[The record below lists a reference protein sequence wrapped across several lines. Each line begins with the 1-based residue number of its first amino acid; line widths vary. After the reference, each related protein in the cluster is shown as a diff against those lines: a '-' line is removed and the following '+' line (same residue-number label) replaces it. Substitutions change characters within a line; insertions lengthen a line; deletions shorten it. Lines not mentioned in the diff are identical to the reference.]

1 MIRLCFLSLM
11 PALSWSMAASLALAL
26 ETGDPLA
33 ERTSDIRLGDLSY
46 MREDGIVRVL
56 IPYSFTS
63 FYLDR
68 GDLKG
73 IVVELLRE
81 FEKTLNAG
89 IKKEVQKTTV
99 TVIPTRRD
107 QLIAHLVEG
116 RGDLIAA
123 NMTVT
128 EERAA
133 SVDFSNPILTN
144 VRELVVT
151 DKGAPALASLD
162 DLSGME
168 IHVRRSSSYFE
179 SLQAVNEAL
188 AEKGLD
194 PANVRLV
201 DERLE
206 DEDLLEMIQAG
217 ILPAIVID
225 EHKAHL
231 WLQVLDRLQLHTNVP
246 LREGGEIAWAMRKNS
261 PELKTAVDK
270 FMGKAR
276 KGSTF
281 GNILFRRYY
290 RDSDQLKNPKLT
302 EYREKLDHLRQ
313 LFQKYGGQFNIDY
326 LLLAAQAFQESKFD
340 QSVRSRAG
348 AIGVMQLLPSTAADP
363 NVNVKNINELERNIE
378 AGAKYMRFIADHYF
392 SDENLSEEQRILFAF
407 AAYNAGP
414 NRVAR
419 IREKAKD
426 PSQWFDSVEWD
437 VANSVGTE
445 PVRYVKNIYRYY
457 LVFRGLEERRKA
469 TRRASPRLGNN

>member
-1 MIRLCFLSLM
+1 MISRCILRSVA
-11 PALSWSMAASLALAL
+11 ALSWIVAASLALAL

-33 ERTSDIRLGDLSY
+33 ERTSGIRLGDLSD
-46 MREDGIVRVL
+46 MREDGVVRVL

-73 IVVELLRE
+73 IAVEFLRE

-99 TVIPTRRD
+99 ALIPTRRD
-107 QLIAHLVEG
+107 LLIAHLVEG
-116 RGDLIAA
+116 RGDLIVA
-123 NMTVT
+123 NMTIT
-128 EERAA
+128 EERAV
-133 SVDFSNPILTN
+133 SVDFASPILTD

-151 DKGAPALASLD
+151 DKHVPALASLD
-162 DLSGME
+162 DLSGLE
-168 IHVRRSSSYFE
+168 VHVRRSSSYFE
-179 SLQAVNEAL
+179 SLRAVNEEL
-188 AEKGLD
+188 AERGLE
-194 PANVRLV
+194 PANVVLV

-231 WLQVLDRLQLHTNVP
+231 WLQVLDGLQLHTDVP

-261 PELKTAVDK
+261 PELKAAIDK

-276 KGSTF
+276 KGTTF

-290 RDSDQLKNPKLT
+290 RNSDRLRNPKLT

-313 LFQKYGGQFNIDY
+313 LFQKYGSQFNIDY

-340 QSVRSRAG
+340 QSARSRAG

-363 NVNVKNINELERNIE
+363 NVNVKNINDLERNIE
-378 AGAKYMRFIADHYF
+378 AGAKYMRFIADRYF
-392 SDENLSEEQRILFAF
+392 SDEGLSEEQRILFAF

-414 NRVAR
+414 NRVVR
-419 IREKAKD
+419 IRNKAND
-426 PSQWFDSVEWD
+426 PSQWFGSVEWD
-437 VANSVGTE
+437 VASSVGTE

-457 LVFRGLEERRKA
+457 LVFRGFEKRRDARERD
-469 TRRASPRLGNN
+469 

>member
-1 MIRLCFLSLM
+1 MISRCILRSVA
-11 PALSWSMAASLALAL
+11 ALSWIVAASLALAL

-33 ERTSDIRLGDLSY
+33 ERTSGIRLGDLSD
-46 MREDGIVRVL
+46 MREDGVVRVL

-73 IVVELLRE
+73 IAVEFLRE

-99 TVIPTRRD
+99 ALIPTRRD
-107 QLIAHLVEG
+107 LLIAHLVEG
-116 RGDLIAA
+116 RGDLIVA
-123 NMTVT
+123 NMTIT
-128 EERAA
+128 EERAV
-133 SVDFSNPILTN
+133 SVDFASPILTD

-151 DKGAPALASLD
+151 DKHVPALASLD
-162 DLSGME
+162 DLSGLE
-168 IHVRRSSSYFE
+168 VHVRRSSSYFE
-179 SLQAVNEAL
+179 SLRAVNEEL
-188 AEKGLD
+188 AERGLE
-194 PANVRLV
+194 PANVVLV

-231 WLQVLDRLQLHTNVP
+231 WLQVLDGLQLHTDVP

-261 PELKTAVDK
+261 PELKAAIDK

-276 KGSTF
+276 KGTTF

-290 RDSDQLKNPKLT
+290 RNSDRLRNPKLT

-313 LFQKYGGQFNIDY
+313 LFQKYGSQFNIDY

-340 QSVRSRAG
+340 QSARSRAG

-363 NVNVKNINELERNIE
+363 NVNVKNINDLEHNIE
-378 AGAKYMRFIADHYF
+378 AGAKYMRFIADRYF
-392 SDENLSEEQRILFAF
+392 SDEGLSEEQRILFAF

-414 NRVAR
+414 NRVVR
-419 IREKAKD
+419 IRNKAND
-426 PSQWFDSVEWD
+426 PSQWFGSVEWD
-437 VANSVGTE
+437 VASSVGTE

-457 LVFRGLEERRKA
+457 LVFRGFEKRRDARERD
-469 TRRASPRLGNN
+469 